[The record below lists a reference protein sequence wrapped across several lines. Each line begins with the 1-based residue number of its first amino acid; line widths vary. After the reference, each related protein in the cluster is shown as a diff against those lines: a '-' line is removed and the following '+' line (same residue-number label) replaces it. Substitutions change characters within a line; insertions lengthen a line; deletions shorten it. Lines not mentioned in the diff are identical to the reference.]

1 VQGGVEVEPAAQHF
15 QEPGLEEE
23 FRRQLLVVA
32 HAPILLERGVPRRGR
47 AGLGERDD
55 AVDVEDEDRAG
66 GHGLSCYSKSM
77 ELVVPSLDRLPA
89 YADALRRGFW
99 SDNLRREE
107 SAREEL
113 ARIAADPAA
122 FVASLDDPEAKGP
135 PITLP
140 DGSTVPRLPG
150 YRRWMWD
157 DGFCGSVNFRWQR
170 GTSDLPKHVLGH
182 LGYAVVPW
190 KQRRGYATKALA
202 LMLPQARQLGLAH
215 VDLTTDPDNLPS
227 QKVITANGGILV
239 ERFTKAAG
247 HGGGETLLFR
257 IPLARTA

>member
-1 VQGGVEVEPAAQHF
+1 
-15 QEPGLEEE
+15 
-23 FRRQLLVVA
+23 
-32 HAPILLERGVPRRGR
+32 
-47 AGLGERDD
+47 
-55 AVDVEDEDRAG
+55 
-66 GHGLSCYSKSM
+66 M